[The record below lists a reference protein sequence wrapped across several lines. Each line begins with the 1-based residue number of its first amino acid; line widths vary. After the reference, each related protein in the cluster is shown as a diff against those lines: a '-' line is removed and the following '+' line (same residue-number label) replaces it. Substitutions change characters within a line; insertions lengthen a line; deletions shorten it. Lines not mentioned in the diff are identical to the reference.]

1 MYFRGEP
8 NEVTAFAIRGKDRRF
23 KEIPEAVSATLRF
36 SKDRLATFLCGFGE
50 SKVSEYRVIG
60 TEGVLK
66 MDPAF
71 TWQGDIEQTISRKEK
86 AKTKTFK
93 HRDQV
98 AAELVYFSDCI
109 LKNKKPEPSG
119 REGFLDV
126 RIIDALRTS
135 YTEHRTVKIEP
146 LTKKRRPRSSQSIKR
161 KPAKKPKPIKAD
173 PPSSE

>member
-1 MYFRGEP
+1 
-8 NEVTAFAIRGKDRRF
+8 
-23 KEIPEAVSATLRF
+23 
-36 SKDRLATFLCGFGE
+36 
-50 SKVSEYRVIG
+50 
-60 TEGVLK
+60 

-93 HRDQV
+93 HRDQI
-98 AAELVYFSDCI
+98 AAEIVYFSDCI

-135 YTEHRTVKIEP
+135 YSEHRTVTIEP
-146 LTKKRRPRSSQSIKR
+146 LQKKRRPRLSQSIKR
-161 KPAKKPKPIKAD
+161 KPAKKPKLVNAA
-173 PPSSE
+173 PPSVNRRSPDISAACMQARRLDGESGSFGETFRYGLHTAVGEVQLQPARS